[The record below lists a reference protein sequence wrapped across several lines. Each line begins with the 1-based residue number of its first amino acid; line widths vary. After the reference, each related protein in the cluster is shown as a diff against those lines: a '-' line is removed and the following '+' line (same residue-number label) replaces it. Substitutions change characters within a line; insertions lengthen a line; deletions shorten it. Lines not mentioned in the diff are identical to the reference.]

1 MFNPFLELSGMKP
14 GDVAKQLG
22 VFRFSLKSWTAFSH
36 ASTVNWPEKIYP
48 GETQTNTNTEYDA
61 YAHPT
66 DESFT
71 LRANE
76 LIQYLNDRG
85 CNLSFLRKEIQRAN
99 DTQWNT
105 QTQSDYSLRKW
116 QPSFFASG
124 PAGPSGCFRRLVRLL
139 QTISSIIK
147 RHVL

>member
-61 YAHPT
+61 YAHPC

-76 LIQYLNDRG
+76 LIQYLNDRALFSQKR
-85 CNLSFLRKEIQRAN
+85 NPTSSPN
-99 DTQWNT
+99 PTHWNT
-105 QTQSDYSLRKW
+105 QTQSDYSLRK